1 MTMTKNNF
9 NYGNWFHFCVQD
21 FVKRYGHIDSNYVAN
36 RMKDSP
42 DKVRGL
48 NELNS
53 FHVSPLADFIQKY
66 RSRSFIETT
75 LYSKR
80 ADVILSLPEMR
91 RFVVIEIK
99 TSVRTLANI
108 EKQFVPI
115 IKQTKL
121 YAKAIKNITGFL
133 AIETIYLSR
142 YGVWIC
148 NRRKKGVNTINIIQ
162 DPAHLF
168 H

>member
-1 MTMTKNNF
+1 MKTKNPF
-9 NYGNWFHFCVQD
+9 SYGKWFHVCVQD
-21 FVKRYGHIDSNYVAN
+21 FVKQYGHLDSNYVAN
-36 RMKDSP
+36 CIKKAP
-42 DKVRGL
+42 DKLRGL
-48 NELNS
+48 HELNC

-66 RSRSFIETT
+66 KSRSFIETT

-80 ADVILSLPEMR
+80 ADVILSLPEMK

-99 TSVRTLANI
+99 TSLRTLANI
-108 EKQFVPI
+108 EKQFSPI
-115 IKQTKL
+115 IRQTKL
-121 YAKAIKNITGFL
+121 YAKAIKNITGFR

-148 NRRKKGVNTINIIQ
+148 NRRNKGVNTINIIQ
-162 DPAHLF
+162 NPDHLF

>member
-1 MTMTKNNF
+1 MITKSPF
-9 NYGNWFHFCVQD
+9 SYGRWFHVCVQD
-21 FVKRYGHIDSNYVAN
+21 FVKQNGNIDSNYVAN
-36 RMKDSP
+36 LIKRAP
-42 DKVRGL
+42 DKLRGL
-48 NELNS
+48 HELNC

-66 RSRSFIETT
+66 KTRSFIETT

-80 ADVILSLPEMR
+80 ADVILSLPEIR

-99 TSVRTLANI
+99 TSLKTLNNI
-108 EKQFVPI
+108 EKQFSPI
-115 IKQTKL
+115 IRQTKR
-121 YAKAIKNITGFL
+121 YAKAIKNITGFR

-148 NRRKKGVNTINIIQ
+148 NRRRKGVNTINIIKNP
-162 DPAHLF
+162 DHLF